1 MQLIDILLEGSVI
14 LGCGYIA
21 TMFVG
26 FFIRT
31 VRPAVEQVD
40 GLSEIAGEDL
50 LQQAEAIPPVMEYVD
65 IFSDDDPIDE
75 EFEYGEDPDQKGQ
88 REFPLTL
95 TSAQPPAF
103 PGDVTVTAEPAAVDL
118 ADVEP
123 IGRPE
128 ARCMGKAMAPE
139 ARLTVPVDEHPA
151 LEGMSIRQLK
161 KLASEAKIKRYSN
174 LTKDELIERLR
185 RLA

>member
-65 IFSDDDPIDE
+65 IFSDDE
-75 EFEYGEDPDQKGQ
+75 
-88 REFPLTL
+88 
-95 TSAQPPAF
+95 
-103 PGDVTVTAEPAAVDL
+103 
-118 ADVEP
+118 
-123 IGRPE
+123 
-128 ARCMGKAMAPE
+128 
-139 ARLTVPVDEHPA
+139 
-151 LEGMSIRQLK
+151 
-161 KLASEAKIKRYSN
+161 
-174 LTKDELIERLR
+174 
-185 RLA
+185 

>member
-50 LQQAEAIPPVMEYVD
+50 LQQAIELSLVN
-65 IFSDDDPIDE
+65 
-75 EFEYGEDPDQKGQ
+75 Q
-88 REFPLTL
+88 
-95 TSAQPPAF
+95 
-103 PGDVTVTAEPAAVDL
+103 AV
-118 ADVEP
+118 
-123 IGRPE
+123 
-128 ARCMGKAMAPE
+128 
-139 ARLTVPVDEHPA
+139 
-151 LEGMSIRQLK
+151 QLS
-161 KLASEAKIKRYSN
+161 L
-174 LTKDELIERLR
+174 
-185 RLA
+185 